1 MKIVFIPERIY
12 LWVPASTM
20 TDLLLKLGGIQALL
34 LGAILLH
41 HKNRSYPNTFLGLL
55 VICFGLSCILH
66 AFDQS
71 EIYLIYPHLMRINW
85 GIPLLFGPLLLIY
98 TWALTNPD
106 NINLENDLRHLS
118 PYIINLVLLIPFFI
132 SSGEYKI
139 QTMDYFTSLPSA
151 GVDGYFYY
159 YYILQISSGI
169 IGIAYAY
176 DSQKVLNKFRRNLK
190 EEYSSIEKY
199 KADWLTQLLWGFSIL
214 SLIYSL
220 TVIFTFGDRYPPYN
234 YLSYYYLFLFIFI
247 YLLSYKALNH
257 PAIFQLRSNKI
268 ETKNKKPVQSK
279 RTKQSYT
286 GEQLK
291 TYLLTNQPY
300 LDGELT
306 ATKLAEDLKISRHE
320 LSAILNDDLGL
331 SFYDLINGYRI
342 EEFKKR
348 VHDPDY
354 AHLTLL
360 AIAYDSGF
368 NSKTTF
374 NTIFKKYE
382 GLTPS
387 QYKKQL
393 SNFN

>member
-1 MKIVFIPERIY
+1 M
-12 LWVPASTM
+12 
-20 TDLLLKLGGIQALL
+20 
-34 LGAILLH
+34 
-41 HKNRSYPNTFLGLL
+41 
-55 VICFGLSCILH
+55 
-66 AFDQS
+66 
-71 EIYLIYPHLMRINW
+71 
-85 GIPLLFGPLLLIY
+85 
-98 TWALTNPD
+98 
-106 NINLENDLRHLS
+106 
-118 PYIINLVLLIPFFI
+118 
-132 SSGEYKI
+132 
-139 QTMDYFTSLPSA
+139 
-151 GVDGYFYY
+151 
-159 YYILQISSGI
+159 
-169 IGIAYAY
+169 
-176 DSQKVLNKFRRNLK
+176 
-190 EEYSSIEKY
+190 
-199 KADWLTQLLWGFSIL
+199 
-214 SLIYSL
+214 
-220 TVIFTFGDRYPPYN
+220 
-234 YLSYYYLFLFIFI
+234 SYYYLFLFIFI